1 MPMWSLTCEGC
12 LWFMGL
18 KLGGIGCAIGVSRV
32 SMYLYVAVYIYTVMH
47 VHICAVDK
55 RFRVLGLSGEVR
67 V

>member
-1 MPMWSLTCEGC
+1 MRGV
-12 LWFMGL
+12 FMVYGIEVRRYRVCYRGFQGL
-18 KLGGIGCAIGVSRV
+18 HVPVCCC
-32 SMYLYVAVYIYTVMH
+32 VYIYIVMH

>member
-1 MPMWSLTCEGC
+1 
-12 LWFMGL
+12 MGL

-32 SMYLYVAVYIYTVMH
+32 SMYLYVAVYIYIVMH

-55 RFRVLGLSGEVR
+55 RFRVLGLSGQVR